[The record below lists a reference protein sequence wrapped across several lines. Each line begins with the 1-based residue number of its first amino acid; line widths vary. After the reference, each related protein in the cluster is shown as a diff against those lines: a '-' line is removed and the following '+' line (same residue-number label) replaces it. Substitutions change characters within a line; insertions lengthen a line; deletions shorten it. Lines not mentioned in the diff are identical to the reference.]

1 MIALFEMV
9 QKDPETWSPI
19 SKVGS
24 VMRLIGEPQLGDF
37 MAEEGGRSVFLCTEV
52 TRVRVAKVEG
62 MHIQFE
68 AGRGIP
74 NWFQQVQSAIQA
86 TPNGIFYAGMQI
98 HEGDY
103 LVADGRAVRLEKA
116 SAVKAS

>member
-74 NWFQQVQSAIQA
+74 NWFQQAHAAIQA
-86 TPNGIFYAGMQI
+86 SPEGIFYAGMQM
-98 HEGDY
+98 HAGDE
-103 LVADGRAVRLEKA
+103 LVFTGTTIRLEKA